1 MNIKESAHKIY
12 LDFTAE
18 ESEEV
23 LKQIKIL
30 NEEVDFLNTI
40 DTEHVEAME
49 LPFTLN
55 ENELRMDTEGDVLS
69 LEDLLSN
76 APDASENF
84 VRIVKVVG

>member
-1 MNIKESAHKIY
+1 M
-12 LDFTAE
+12 
-18 ESEEV
+18 

-69 LEDLLSN
+69 SKTY
-76 APDASENF
+76 S
-84 VRIVKVVG
+84 VMHQTQVKTLFEL